1 MNMSGEEFKLKG
13 KKHFVDDCFNLAI
26 HVAGLQD
33 ALRQIAYSFGITGN
47 EKMSE
52 KLSEITNELG
62 VVSDS
67 IKEICA
73 YRTELDTKIEQDI
86 EDKLIGL

>member
-1 MNMSGEEFKLKG
+1 MNMSGKEFKLKG
-13 KKHFVDDCFNLAI
+13 KKHFVDDCFYLAI
-26 HVAGLQD
+26 HVDNLQD

-52 KLSEITNELG
+52 KLFEITNELG
-62 VVSDS
+62 VVRAS

-73 YRTELDTKIEQDI
+73 YKSETDTKIE
-86 EDKLIGL
+86 

>member
-1 MNMSGEEFKLKG
+1 MSMSGEEFKLKG

-52 KLSEITNELG
+52 KLFEITNELG
-62 VVSDS
+62 VVRAS

-73 YRTELDTKIEQDI
+73 YKSETDTKIE
-86 EDKLIGL
+86 

>member
-1 MNMSGEEFKLKG
+1 MKPFELKG
-13 KKHFVDDCFNLAI
+13 KKHFVDDCFNLAY
-26 HVAGLQD
+26 HVACLQD
-33 ALRQIAYSFGITGN
+33 TLGQIAYAFRVTGN
-47 EKMSE
+47 EQMS
-52 KLSEITNELG
+52 KQLFEIETELG

>member
-1 MNMSGEEFKLKG
+1 MKPFELKG
-13 KKHFVDDCFNLAI
+13 KKHFVDDCFNLAD
-26 HVAGLQD
+26 HVACLQHI
-33 ALRQIAYSFGITGN
+33 LGKIAYGFDITGN

-52 KLSEITNELG
+52 KLSEIETELG
-62 VVSDS
+62 VVSNS

-73 YRTELDTKIEQDI
+73 YRTELDAKIEKDI